1 MDEYD
6 FVKMISQDETQVTD
20 EVFLADY
27 NVYLERIFIC
37 DPVFSDALSPASCV
51 M

>member
-1 MDEYD
+1 M
-6 FVKMISQDETQVTD
+6 VSQDETQVTD

-37 DPVFSDALSPASCV
+37 DPERTLLPASCV
-51 M
+51 T